1 MKDFAGKTAVITG
14 AGGGFGREF
23 ARVAA
28 GLGMNLALADVEK
41 DVLDTVADEL
51 RETGARVIELRVDV
65 SKAADMERLCA
76 QTYEHFGA
84 AHLLFNNAGVGAGGF
99 IWENTV
105 ADWEWVLGVNLWSV
119 IHGVRLFVPKMLA
132 QGDEC
137 HVVNT
142 ASVAGLLSAQM
153 MGVYN
158 VSKHAVVTFSET
170 LFHDLR
176 IAGAKIGVTV
186 LCPAFVATGIAQA
199 ERNRPADLRNA
210 SVTESQRQAAAAM
223 AKAVSSGRITAAD
236 VAAKTFQCIR
246 ENRFYCLTHE
256 RILGAVE
263 LRMRDVLEGRNPTD
277 PFAFKPDVAPG

>member
-1 MKDFAGKTAVITG
+1 MKDFAGKVAVITG

-23 ARVAA
+23 ARAA
-28 GLGMNLALADVEK
+28 AALGMHLVLADIEK

-51 RETGARVIELRVDV
+51 RESGARIIELRVDV
-65 SKAADMERLCA
+65 SKAADMERLRDA
-76 QTYEHFGA
+76 AYEHFGA

-99 IWENTV
+99 LWESTV

-119 IHGVRLFVPKMLA
+119 IHGIRLFVPKMLA

-137 HVVNT
+137 HIVNT

-158 VSKHAVVTFSET
+158 VSKHAVVTLSET

-176 IAGAKIGVTV
+176 TAGANIGVTV
-186 LCPAFVATGIAQA
+186 LCPAFVATGIAA
-199 ERNRPADLRNA
+199 SERNRPGDLRNA
-210 SVTESQRQAAAAM
+210 EQTESQKRAAAAM

-236 VAAKTFQCIR
+236 VAAKTFDAIKKNQ
-246 ENRFYCLTHE
+246 FYCLTHPN
-256 RILGAVE
+256 IMGAVE
-263 LRMRDVLEGRNPTD
+263 MRMQDILARRNPTD
-277 PFAFKPDVAPG
+277 PFTLKPDVKPG

>member
-1 MKDFAGKTAVITG
+1 MKDFAGKVAVITG

-28 GLGMNLALADVEK
+28 ALGMHLVLADIEK

-51 RETGARVIELRVDV
+51 RESGARIIELRVDV
-65 SKAADMERLCA
+65 SKAADMERLRDA
-76 QTYEHFGA
+76 TYEHFGA

-99 IWENTV
+99 LWESTV

-119 IHGVRLFVPKMLA
+119 IHGIRLFVPKMIA

-137 HVVNT
+137 HIVNT

-158 VSKHAVVTFSET
+158 VSKHAVVTLSET

-176 IAGAKIGVTV
+176 TAGRSTQRRTDGKPETRRGGDGESGV
-186 LCPAFVATGIAQA
+186 L
-199 ERNRPADLRNA
+199 RPHHR
-210 SVTESQRQAAAAM
+210 RRR
-223 AKAVSSGRITAAD
+223 G
-236 VAAKTFQCIR
+236 C
-246 ENRFYCLTHE
+246 ENFRRH
-256 RILGAVE
+256 
-263 LRMRDVLEGRNPTD
+263 
-277 PFAFKPDVAPG
+277 